1 MSIGSQKIIEII
13 QYISFTGLVLSGL
26 TALFL
31 SGLRKKMVLVFMVF
45 VFTTIIAFVF
55 YSGILLFVT
64 GFAVIFVFTILY
76 MLTAQ
81 LEMTG
86 NGPGKNYSGSTDRSG
101 KTKTAKKKIKI
112 SAIYN
117 IAIPVLF
124 CGYLGYL
131 IYSNTHSYFE
141 KTDGT
146 ADISIISLGQ
156 ISEELFSNYF
166 PVLLILISAV
176 VTAAIWFTVILDHR
190 KERQKES
197 RR

>member
-1 MSIGSQKIIEII
+1 MSIESQKIIEII

-26 TALFL
+26 AALFL
-31 SGLRKKMVLVFMVF
+31 PGLRRKMVFLFMVA

-55 YSGILLFVT
+55 YSGILLFVM
-64 GFAVIFVFTILY
+64 GFAVIFVFTILH

-81 LEMTG
+81 LVMTG
-86 NGPGKNYSGSTDRSG
+86 DDSGKNYSGSADRSG
-101 KTKTAKKKIKI
+101 NTENAKMKVKI
-112 SAIYN
+112 SAILN

-131 IYSNTHSYFE
+131 IYNSTHHYFE
-141 KTDGT
+141 GIDGT
-146 ADISIISLGQ
+146 EDISIISLGQ

-166 PVLLILISAV
+166 PVLLILITAMFA
-176 VTAAIWFTVILDHR
+176 AAIWFTVILDYR

>member
-1 MSIGSQKIIEII
+1 MSIESQKIIEII

-26 TALFL
+26 AAQFL
-31 SGLRKKMVLVFMVF
+31 PGLRRKMVLLFMVA

-55 YSGILLFVT
+55 YSGILLFIM
-64 GFAVIFVFTILY
+64 GFAVIFVFTILH

-81 LEMTG
+81 LVMTG
-86 NGPGKNYSGSTDRSG
+86 EDFGKNYSGSADRSG
-101 KTKTAKKKIKI
+101 NTENAKMKVKI
-112 SAIYN
+112 SAILN
-117 IAIPVLF
+117 IAIPLLF

-141 KTDGT
+141 EVDGM

-156 ISEELFSNYF
+156 ISEKLFSEYF
-166 PVLLILISAV
+166 PVLLVLILAV
-176 VTAAIWFTVILDHR
+176 LTAAIWFTVMLDYR

>member
-1 MSIGSQKIIEII
+1 MSIESQKIIEII
-13 QYISFTGLVLSGL
+13 QYISFTGLILSGL
-26 TALFL
+26 IALFL
-31 SGLRKKMVLVFMVF
+31 PGFRRKMVLLFMVA

-55 YSGILLFVT
+55 YSGILLFVM
-64 GFAVIFVFTILY
+64 GFAVIFVFTLLY

-81 LEMTG
+81 LALTG
-86 NGPGKNYSGSTDRSG
+86 DGPGKNHSGYADRSG
-101 KTKTAKKKIKI
+101 NSETAKKKIKI
-112 SAIYN
+112 SAILN

-141 KTDGT
+141 GVDGT
-146 ADISIISLGQ
+146 EDISIISLGQ
-156 ISEELFSNYF
+156 ISEKLFSEYF
-166 PVLLILISAV
+166 PVLLVLILAV
-176 VTAAIWFTVILDHR
+176 LTAAIWFTVMLDYR

>member
-86 NGPGKNYSGSTDRSG
+86 NGPGKNYSGYTDRSG
-101 KTKTAKKKIKI
+101 KTETAKKKIKI
-112 SAIYN
+112 SAILN

-156 ISEELFSNYF
+156 ISEELFSEYF

-176 VTAAIWFTVILDHR
+176 VTAAIWFTVILDYR

>member
-1 MSIGSQKIIEII
+1 MSIESQKIIEII
-13 QYISFTGLVLSGL
+13 QYISFTGLVFSGL
-26 TALFL
+26 AALFL
-31 SGLRKKMVLVFMVF
+31 SGFRKKMVLLFIVF

-64 GFAVIFVFTILY
+64 GFAVIFVFTILH

-81 LEMTG
+81 LAMTG
-86 NGPGKNYSGSTDRSG
+86 DGPGKKHSGYADRPDN
-101 KTKTAKKKIKI
+101 TETAKKKIKI
-112 SAIYN
+112 SAILN

-141 KTDGT
+141 GVDGM
-146 ADISIISLGQ
+146 ADISIISLSQ
-156 ISEELFSNYF
+156 ISERLFSDYF
-166 PVLLILISAV
+166 PVLLILILAV
-176 VTAAIWFTVILDHR
+176 LTAAIWFTVMLDFR

-197 RR
+197 RG